1 MGKILRDIWIL
12 TTTGVT
18 LFNRVISEKINP
30 KIFGGIMSALN
41 IYAEK
46 LTDGGI
52 SNFTISD
59 IRFAIIKR
67 NDLLFIGNASNKVK
81 IKKVINELELV
92 SEKFNTKYPKE
103 TFETWDNDVDFFTDF
118 KNEIGNSLENA
129 AEKFQKSFW

>member
-1 MGKILRDIWIL
+1 MGKLLRDIWIL

-30 KIFGGIMSALN
+30 QIFGGIMSALN

>member
-30 KIFGGIMSALN
+30 QIFGGIMSALN